1 MPEHV
6 TSHPE
11 LLTPY
16 EEMERAQALEAYAIG
31 LHHFDFFTNPLPLPE
46 YPDPAFGV
54 PCDIEYSA
62 LFPEQAT

>member
-11 LLTPY
+11 LLTFY
-16 EEMERAQALEAYAIG
+16 EEMEHTQALEAYAIG

-46 YPDPAFGV
+46 YPDPAFDV
-54 PCDIEYSA
+54 RCDIEYSA
-62 LFPEQAT
+62 LLPEQAT